1 MTSSAPYLS
10 LSYCQQSE
18 LHHTAAEFKTCF
30 FLFWMCSL
38 IWVLRA
44 EYVDVRSC
52 LQDGHCVVGDAVVL
66 TRREPC
72 EVGGRRTLRVT
83 RRGFVAGTE
92 FTGDVLRNNNTQ
104 FDVNLNR
111 CLDAF
116 QGSSDDS
123 TEWNSVSCCYHVDIH
138 PNKGMLSYI
147 FLLAGLPQKKFAV
160 CCQPSQRV
168 WTQIK
173 PKVMI
178 WIRTV

>member
-1 MTSSAPYLS
+1 M
-10 LSYCQQSE
+10 
-18 LHHTAAEFKTCF
+18 
-30 FLFWMCSL
+30 
-38 IWVLRA
+38 
-44 EYVDVRSC
+44 DVRSC

-138 PNKGMLSYI
+138 PNRGMLSYI
-147 FLLAGLPQKKFAV
+147 FCLQASHKKICCLLPTF
-160 CCQPSQRV
+160 
-168 WTQIK
+168 
-173 PKVMI
+173 PKSL
-178 WIRTV
+178 RLSLRL

>member
-1 MTSSAPYLS
+1 M
-10 LSYCQQSE
+10 
-18 LHHTAAEFKTCF
+18 
-30 FLFWMCSL
+30 
-38 IWVLRA
+38 
-44 EYVDVRSC
+44 DVRSC

-138 PNKGMLSYI
+138 PNKGMLSY
-147 FLLAGLPQKKFAV
+147 FSA
-160 CCQPSQRV
+160 
-168 WTQIK
+168 
-173 PKVMI
+173 
-178 WIRTV
+178 